1 VLPPT
6 PGRTLELERRDA
18 ETLAPAVVDTPT
30 ASRDFATLLLTTFLR
45 LCEGPRT
52 RAAMLRMVRS
62 SVGGG
67 RGGERLYRVH
77 NRAVVSPVA
86 RATGVHASATRLE
99 LVASQLVGL
108 AMLRYVLEVE
118 PIASAS
124 VDDVVALASPPVRA
138 ALRG

>member
-6 PGRTLELERRDA
+6 PGRTVELERPDA
-18 ETLAPAVVDTPT
+18 SLVAPAELDSPT
-30 ASRDFATLLLTTFLR
+30 SSRDFASLLLTTFLR

-67 RGGERLYRVH
+67 RGGERLHRVL

-118 PIASAS
+118 PMASAS
-124 VDDVVALASPPVRA
+124 VEDVVALASPPVRA

>member
-1 VLPPT
+1 LEPECRESPP
-6 PGRTLELERRDA
+6 
-18 ETLAPAVVDTPT
+18 LAPGGLDDAPD
-30 ASRDFATLLLTTFLR
+30 ASRDFASLLLTTFLR
-45 LCEGPRT
+45 LCESPRT
-52 RAAMLRMVRS
+52 RGAMLRLVRS
-62 SVGGG
+62 SVAGG
-67 RGGERLYRVH
+67 RAGERLHRVL

-118 PIASAS
+118 PMTSAS
-124 VDDVVALASPPVRA
+124 VEDVVALAAPPVRA